1 MMQDWLA
8 MPFFL
13 EVTENTLAKLQ
24 PKQASELRPGELQPL
39 AKESR
44 LELQSYAYAD
54 EGGRFNGHIKFAIAN
69 PEDWLANLSTWYVYE
84 GHARV
89 LQDDRVVYPPP
100 TSDEPSTQFT
110 LRIVR
115 DTYFKR
121 EPAQAV
127 ELSPSELYR
136 VRAGTNFPLQSYAYG
151 TDLADFNG
159 HIKFTLENREING
172 FNTWFIYE
180 GHAEVLANG
189 KVVYSQVEHE
199 KPQVVRIIRDTLL
212 KREPVQS
219 VELPP
224 EARVPVEAGT
234 ELNILAYGYAD
245 DEGDFNNHI
254 KFTLA
259 RQEDYINDFNTWFVF
274 ENDAQVFYDGELVYP
289 QDSSPPTGVAGNRI
303 GIKLPGFTSTFY
315 LSEPIIPGGKFTWA
329 EATKNGSRI
338 PSTRA
343 VVENI
348 LVLAE
353 LLERPR
359 RQIGQPFIVTSW
371 YRPPVINR
379 MVGGATYSRHLYGQA
394 VDFYVPGI
402 PARTV
407 ASQLT
412 WWPGGLGAYAGWV
425 HLDTGPRRRWYR

>member
-1 MMQDWLA
+1 MA
-8 MPFFL
+8 FFL
-13 EVTENTLAKLQ
+13 EVTENTLAKLR

-39 AKESR
+39 AKGLR
-44 LELQSYAYAD
+44 IELQSYAYAD
-54 EGGRFNGHIKFAIAN
+54 NEGNFNGHFKFAIAN

-100 TSDEPSTQFT
+100 ITDPNPRFT

-121 EPAQAV
+121 QPLQAV

-136 VRAGTNFPLQSYAYG
+136 VKAGTTFPLQSYAYG
-151 TDLADFNG
+151 TDQQDFNG
-159 HIKFTLENREING
+159 HIKFALENREING

-189 KVVYSQVEHE
+189 RVVYSQVEHE
-199 KPQVVRIIRDTLL
+199 TPQTVRIIQDTLL
-212 KREPVQS
+212 KRQPLQS
-219 VELPP
+219 AELPP
-224 EARVPVEAGT
+224 AARVPIEAGT
-234 ELNILAYGYAD
+234 ELEILVYAYAD

-259 RQEDYINDFNTWFVF
+259 RPEDYINGFNTWFVF

-289 QDSSPPTGVAGNRI
+289 QTPPAIPTGITGQPI
-303 GIKLPGFTSTFY
+303 GIKLPGYISTFY
-315 LSEPIIPGGKFTWA
+315 LNEPIIPGGKFTWA

-338 PSTRA
+338 PATKA

-359 RQIGQPFIVTSW
+359 RQIGRPFIITSW
-371 YRPPVINR
+371 YRPPIINR

-394 VDFYVPGI
+394 VDFYVESL

-407 ASQLT
+407 AQQIG
-412 WWPGGLGAYAGWV
+412 WWPGGLGAYSGWV

>member
-1 MMQDWLA
+1 

-24 PKQASELRPGELQPL
+24 PKQATELRPGELQPL
-39 AKESR
+39 AEGLR
-44 LELQSYAYAD
+44 IELQSYAYGD
-54 EGGRFNGHIKFAIAN
+54 QEGRFNGHIKFAIAN
-69 PEDWLANLSTWYVYE
+69 PEDWLGNLSTWYVYE

-100 TSDEPSTQFT
+100 ETDGPDIQLT

-115 DTYFKR
+115 DTLFKR
-121 EPAQAV
+121 EPIQSV
-127 ELSPSELYR
+127 ELTSAELY
-136 VRAGTNFPLQSYAYG
+136 VVEAGTTFPLQSYAYR
-151 TDLADFNG
+151 TDLGDFNG
-159 HIKFTLENREING
+159 HIKFALEDREIRG
-172 FNTWFIYE
+172 FNTWFVYE

-199 KPQVVRIIRDTLL
+199 GPQIVRIIRDTLL

-219 VELPP
+219 VTLPP

-234 ELNILAYGYAD
+234 ELDILAYAYAD
-245 DEGDFNNHI
+245 DGGDYNNHI

-259 RQEDYINDFNTWFVF
+259 RKADYINGFNTWFVF

-289 QDSSPPTGVAGNRI
+289 KTPPSPPTGVTGDRI

-315 LSEPIIPGGKFTWA
+315 LNEPIVPGGKFTWA

-338 PSTRA
+338 PATRA
-343 VVENI
+343 IVENI

-353 LLERPR
+353 RLERPR
-359 RQIGQPFIVTSW
+359 SQIGRPFIVTSW

-394 VDFYVPGI
+394 VDFYVESI

-407 ASQLT
+407 ASQLS

-425 HLDTGPRRRWYR
+425 HLDTGPSRRWYR